1 MNALD
6 VISATAGVATAL
18 GVAFAAFQL
27 RASRQQ
33 RQSEFELRF
42 SDRYDD
48 VVARVPLE
56 MLLGE
61 QEYDPNN
68 RDARRAFYDYFE
80 LCEQECYY
88 RQQKRIGDQTWNDW
102 VSGIRSNHAKASF
115 RSAWIDL
122 AETAPN
128 QFETFRKQ
136 FPRWDPMS
144 TGGRAP
150 AGPAE

>member
-27 RASRQQ
+27 RETRQQ

-42 SDRYDD
+42 SDRYDE

-61 QEYDPNN
+61 QDYDPSH

-88 RQQKRIGDQTWNDW
+88 RQQRRIGDKTWNDW
-102 VSGIRSNHAKASF
+102 RVGIRSNHAKASF
-115 RSAWIDL
+115 RSAWHDL
-122 AETAPN
+122 AAAAPN
-128 QFETFRKQ
+128 QFETFRQ
-136 FPRWDPMS
+136 VFSGWDPPPGNVPPEPS
-144 TGGRAP
+144 A
-150 AGPAE
+150 

>member
-61 QEYDPNN
+61 QEYEDVYASSVKD
-68 RDARRAFYDYFE
+68 RLAKSSAA
-80 LCEQECYY
+80 
-88 RQQKRIGDQTWNDW
+88 
-102 VSGIRSNHAKASF
+102 SGR
-115 RSAWIDL
+115 
-122 AETAPN
+122 
-128 QFETFRKQ
+128 
-136 FPRWDPMS
+136 
-144 TGGRAP
+144 
-150 AGPAE
+150 